1 MVITPSGREPGT
13 SRAERGRSRQP
24 VARITAS
31 GVSSSRPPGP
41 VSSSG
46 PSGDQP
52 VTIVS
57 VRISTPASATSRAYR
72 RA

>member
-1 MVITPSGREPGT
+1 MVITPSGRAPGT

-31 GVSSSRPPGP
+31 GSSASRPAGP

-46 PSGDQP
+46 PAGDQP

-57 VRISTPASATSRAYR
+57 VRSSTPARTASSA
-72 RA
+72 